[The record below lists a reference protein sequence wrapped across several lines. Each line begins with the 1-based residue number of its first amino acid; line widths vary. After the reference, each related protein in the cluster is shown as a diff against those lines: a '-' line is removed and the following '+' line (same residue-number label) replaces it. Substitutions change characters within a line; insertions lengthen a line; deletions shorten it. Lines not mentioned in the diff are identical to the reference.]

1 MDEQLLRCIEILKHE
16 LFGWYAAR
24 RRMHPTERLTRLGNI
39 TPKMLGSISDRKLK
53 TKGAETWGVLLFIE
67 HILSDEGRRARVGAN
82 ADELL
87 EATQCLIQMV
97 HIMNAC
103 GINMAQEQ
111 IEMMLGAWKRFLS
124 LTEDVQEL
132 QTPKRHAMSH
142 MILDSGFLGNPRCY
156 ANWVDE
162 SLNKLLK
169 ACCRKVSQTTFEEMV
184 LLAMSE
190 LLGGARMRGA
200 VDM

>member
-1 MDEQLLRCIEILKHE
+1 MNSKSCYLNFRILLGKTLS
-16 LFGWYAAR
+16 G
-24 RRMHPTERLTRLGNI
+24 ER
-39 TPKMLGSISDRKLK
+39 P
-53 TKGAETWGVLLFIE
+53 AF
-67 HILSDEGRRARVGAN
+67 
-82 ADELL
+82 
-87 EATQCLIQMV
+87 
-97 HIMNAC
+97 
-103 GINMAQEQ
+103 
-111 IEMMLGAWKRFLS
+111 AWKRFLS

-184 LLAMSE
+184 LLAMSQ
-190 LLGGARMRGA
+190 LLAGARMSFVFRIFSEVCCCSWFSA
-200 VDM
+200 LSFSLS

>member
-1 MDEQLLRCIEILKHE
+1 
-16 LFGWYAAR
+16 
-24 RRMHPTERLTRLGNI
+24 MHPTERLTRLGNI
-39 TPKMLGSISDRKLK
+39 TPKMLGSNSDRKLK

-111 IEMMLGAWKRFLS
+111 IEMMLGAWKRSLS

-132 QTPKRHAMSH
+132 QTPKRHRQRSRNAETAPSGKPSALAVRSCLMSAQ
-142 MILDSGFLGNPRCY
+142 SCPRWGS
-156 ANWVDE
+156 N
-162 SLNKLLK
+162 
-169 ACCRKVSQTTFEEMV
+169 
-184 LLAMSE
+184 
-190 LLGGARMRGA
+190 G
-200 VDM
+200 